1 MKKRVAIVTNI
12 IPAYR
17 KGFYD
22 NVFAEKQNDYDIT
35 VFCQKDFP
43 GNTIKSIHS
52 RYAEH
57 VHEIEYTG
65 IFKGKLIWQ
74 WLPIIKLF
82 RNYSVFIVDGN
93 PRHLSQALLS
103 TIFRLLGKKVVIW
116 SVAHSWRDHSFSKK
130 IRLLWWKLFDNFL
143 MYTENDVVELN
154 ASGFKHKNI
163 ISINNGLNQREI
175 VEVCKQWNAQKI
187 EEWKKGNG
195 IAGKKTILSCG
206 RLLEGKYEVMVPAL
220 AELVKADSDIVWC
233 VVGNGPAKGK
243 LEKMVKEAG
252 LEQNVKFVGALYEQT
267 ELAPWFLSA
276 LIFAHPTAIGLSI
289 LHAFGYGLPV
299 VTHDNA
305 KRHGSEFS
313 VFENNITGKSYNY
326 ESTDDLVKVTLEL
339 LTDNKLLQTMKE
351 NVASIANEK
360 YNAEIMKDRFF
371 TILKSLA

>member
-17 KGFYD
+17 QGFYD
-22 NVFAEKQNDYDIT
+22 NVFAEKQSEYEIT

-43 GNTIKSIHS
+43 GNTIKSIHA

-65 IFKGKLIWQ
+65 FFKGGLIWQ
-74 WLPIIKLF
+74 WLPMIKLF
-82 RNYSVFIVDGN
+82 RKYSIFIVDGN
-93 PRHLSQALLS
+93 PRHLSQAIMS
-103 TIFRLLGKKVVIW
+103 TVFRLLGKKVVIW

-130 IRLLWWKLFDNFL
+130 VRLLWWKMFDNFL
-143 MYTENDVVELN
+143 MYTENDIKELN
-154 ASGFKHKNI
+154 ALGFKHKNK
-163 ISINNGLNQREI
+163 ISINNGLNQKEI
-175 VEVCKQWNAQKI
+175 LDVCAQWNAQKI
-187 EEWKKGNG
+187 EDWKKTNG
-195 IAGKKTILSCG
+195 IADKKIILSCG

-220 AELVKADSDIVWC
+220 KELVKADPSIVWC
-233 VVGNGPAKGK
+233 VVGDGPARSK
-243 LEKMVKEAG
+243 LEKLIE
-252 LEQNVKFVGALYEQT
+252 EQELGHNAKFVGALYQQT

-276 LIFAHPTAIGLSI
+276 QLFAHPTAIGLSI

-313 VFENNITGKSYNY
+313 VFENNITGKSYAY
-326 ESTDDLVKVTLEL
+326 ESNEDLVKVVLETLADEK
-339 LTDNKLLQTMKE
+339 KLKEMKE
-351 NVASIANEK
+351 NVALIANEK
-360 YNAEIMKDRFF
+360 YNSEIMKDRFF